1 VVEKT
6 PVTSKSLRLVCATLM
21 VLAAAVTPSLGA
33 IMYTTID
40 HPLAGPGG
48 TTPYSIDGDRIVG
61 SYLDGS
67 GATHGFLYD
76 GTTWATLDDPL
87 AAAPR
92 GTTAYGVSGP
102 TICGTYVTATGQTL
116 GFLNDGA
123 NWTTLEHPPV
133 GLGRVDT
140 FARGIS
146 GGTVVGYYIQSLAAH
161 GFSYRDG
168 IFTDFDIPAT
178 SGTFPHDVDGTRI
191 IGTVDDA
198 LGTHGF
204 FIDQGV
210 PVLFDHPL
218 GVLLGTFG
226 NGVSGPNI
234 VGNFLSLTDGA
245 SHGFIFGTSGYT
257 TLDVPGATDTTA
269 NGIDGDRIVGSYVDA
284 AGATHGFIAVVPE
297 PARAA
302 ALTAL
307 LGATTLRRRRTED
320 TRR

>member
-1 VVEKT
+1 MNV
-6 PVTSKSLRLVCATLM
+6 PRLALTILLVS
-21 VLAAAVTPSLGA
+21 LAATHAFGAV
-33 IMYTTID
+33 IYTTID
-40 HPLAGPGG
+40 HPQAGPGG
-48 TTPYSIDGDRIVG
+48 TTPYSIDGGRIVG
-61 SYLDGS
+61 SYLDAS
-67 GATHGFLYD
+67 GATHGFLYN
-76 GTTWATLDDPL
+76 GTTWTTLDDPL

-92 GTTAYGVSGP
+92 GTVAYGVSGP
-102 TICGTYVTATGQTL
+102 TLCGTYVSSTGQTL
-116 GFLNDGA
+116 GFLYDGT

-133 GLGRVDT
+133 GPGRVDT

-161 GFSYRDG
+161 GFTYRDG
-168 IFTDFDIPAT
+168 IFTDFDIPGT
-178 SGTFPHDVDGTRI
+178 FGTFPHDVDGTRI

-210 PVLFDHPL
+210 PVIFDHPL

-226 NGVSGPNI
+226 NGVDGPNI
-234 VGNFLSLTDGA
+234 VGDFLSLTDGA

-269 NGIDGDRIVGSYVDA
+269 NGIDGDQIVGSYVDA
-284 AGATHGFIAVVPE
+284 AGMTHGFIAVVPE
-297 PARAA
+297 PAGAA
-302 ALTAL
+302 AVTAL
-307 LGATTLRRRRTED
+307 LGATMRRRRRTPG